1 MKHFTLLIKPSSAD
15 CNLRCEYCFYLPRSE
30 LYPETSRH
38 RMPDEVLEAMVSGYM
53 ATDQPQYVFGWQGGE
68 PLLMGEE
75 FFRKVTELQK
85 EHGKSGA
92 VVANGLQTNA
102 TLVTDGL
109 AAHLAKYKF
118 LTGVSLDGPE
128 EVHDRFRLT
137 VDGRGSHAS
146 VMTGLERLRKAGVE
160 VNALVLVSKANVS
173 RGAEVYRW
181 LTGQDLLYHQYIPCV
196 EFDEQGRLTRHSVT
210 GEEWGEFLCAIYDE
224 WRAGDERTVSVR
236 AFDSVMM
243 RYFDGSRNICR
254 MGRDCRHYF
263 VVEWNGD
270 VYPCDFFVDRELRLG
285 NVREDSWEGLL
296 ASEAF
301 AEFGLRKSRW
311 NDRCEGCEV
320 LDLCA
325 GDCLKHRPPRGGD
338 PHSLS
343 TLCAGWNRFFN
354 HAAAGL
360 KTLAGEERSRRDDA
374 RRGEIAS
381 KATARG
387 VRRNDP
393 CPCGS
398 GRKFKQ
404 CCMRH
409 AR

>member
-1 MKHFTLLIKPSSAD
+1 MKPFSLLIKPSSAD

-38 RMPDEVLEAMVSGYM
+38 RMTDDVLEAMISGYM
-53 ATDQPQYVFGWQGGE
+53 ATDQQQYVFGWQGGE

-75 FFRKVTELQK
+75 FFRKATDLQK
-85 EHGKSGA
+85 KHGKAGA

-102 TLVTDGL
+102 TLVTEEL

-118 LTGVSLDGPE
+118 LTGVSLDGRE

-137 VDGRGSHAS
+137 VDGRGSHAM
-146 VMTGLERLRKAGVE
+146 VMAGLERLRTAGVE

-173 RGAEVYRW
+173 RPREVYAW
-181 LTGQDLLYHQYIPCV
+181 LKEQDLLYHQYIPCV
-196 EFDEQGRLTRHSVT
+196 EFDEHQGLTPHSIT
-210 GEEWGEFLCAIYDE
+210 GEEWGEFLCTIYDE
-224 WRAGDERTVSVR
+224 WRGGDERTVSVR

-243 RYFDGSRNICR
+243 RYFNGSTNICR
-254 MGRDCRHYF
+254 MGVDCRHYF
-263 VVEWNGD
+263 VVEYSGD
-270 VYPCDFFVDRELRLG
+270 VYPCDFFVDRELKLG
-285 NVREDSWEGLL
+285 NVREDSWESLL
-296 ASEAF
+296 ASEAY
-301 AEFGLRKSRW
+301 AEFGTRKSKW
-311 NDRCEGCEV
+311 NSRCEACECV
-320 LDLCA
+320 ELCA

-343 TLCAGWNRFFN
+343 TLCEGWNRFFN
-354 HAAAGL
+354 HAAEGL
-360 KTLAGEERSRRDDA
+360 KRFAEEERGRREDA
-374 RRGEIAS
+374 ERIQVAS
-381 KATARG
+381 SAVARG
-387 VRRNDP
+387 VGRNDP